1 MEHRLQRVNS
11 DNGYHFSGSATLEK
25 LHVNLSDP
33 NYDSRAL
40 DTSSFENKLRKLF
53 PCCVEKQFYI
63 VPSWQNFNIIAQ
75 DLGRNLNA

>member
-11 DNGYHFSGSATLEK
+11 DNGYTTSATLEK

-40 DTSSFENKLRKLF
+40 DESSFENKLLK
-53 PCCVEKQFYI
+53 I
-63 VPSWQNFNIIAQ
+63 VPLLF
-75 DLGRNLNA
+75 